1 MAHEILSV
9 KLCELDDSLCRL
21 HSRIH
26 LSEAASHEQLQQEIR
41 QLQREC
47 NEAEAMLRDNL
58 RRSKSGLAA
67 ILKRSYG
74 QIEEIIE
81 ESGAQ
86 MRTLSAGN
94 PDEEVAAEE
103 QILLAEY
110 ALDFAHRA
118 ADRALLL
125 SMEAIDTQLIQQKE
139 GEVL

>member
-1 MAHEILSV
+1 MKKNRTMVVVFLAPALIFFCAVFVYPILRTLA
-9 KLCELDDSLCRL
+9 KPILDTNYQL
-21 HSRIH
+21 
-26 LSEAASHEQLQQEIR
+26 ASPSPLPAR
-41 QLQREC
+41 W
-47 NEAEAMLRDNL
+47 AEDVTCPEMTVP
-58 RRSKSGLAA
+58 
-67 ILKRSYG
+67 